1 LPSRTPFP
9 PSGEDSGGLPRRR
22 YAQVFEELRDRA
34 DAAEQRPRAFLATIG
49 ALAQYTA
56 RASFTTNLLHAGGID
71 AVDGPGGT
79 EIDDIVAAFRES
91 GTTVAVVASS
101 DKVYAD
107 HAAPLAAALA
117 EAGATRVLLAGSPKT
132 AGLGPDAGTAL
143 TGYLYTGC
151 DAAGL
156 LTDLLDVLTGEAS

>member
-1 LPSRTPFP
+1 M
-9 PSGEDSGGLPRRR
+9 
-22 YAQVFEELRDRA
+22 
-34 DAAEQRPRAFLATIG
+34 
-49 ALAQYTA
+49 
-56 RASFTTNLLHAGGID
+56 
-71 AVDGPGGT
+71 
-79 EIDDIVAAFRES
+79 
-91 GTTVAVVASS
+91 AVVASS
-101 DKVYAD
+101 DKVYAE
-107 HAAPLAAALA
+107 HAAPLATALA